1 MYRKES
7 NVSDNIVSKWTAV
20 GLVQWDE
27 LSLNQLE

>member
-7 NVSDNIVSKWTAV
+7 NVSDNIVSKWAAV

-27 LSLNQLE
+27 LSLNQLT

>member
-7 NVSDNIVSKWTAV
+7 NDSDNIVSKWAAV

-27 LSLNQLE
+27 LSLNQLT